1 MLIVEFVIRLSVI
14 LTRRKSMSVEAELE
28 NSVQYSPLQRMR
40 HSAAH
45 VMAQAVQEMF
55 PGAKFATGPAI
66 DDGFY
71 YDFDLPRPL
80 TPADFPEIEQRMT
93 KIIAGKYPFVR
104 DHWSRLKALE
114 YFSQKGQPYKVEIIE
129 NLPEDEKAGV
139 YQQQNDFPELC
150 RVQESKDWPGEVTIY
165 QQHNF
170 LDLCR
175 GPHVE
180 HTGQIGPFKLMR
192 VAGAYWRGDEHR
204 PMLQRLYGTAWFTQ
218 EELDQYLYRLEE
230 AQKRDHRKLGREL
243 GLFMMSAEVGSGLP
257 LWLPKGAILRETLE
271 NFLRQEQR
279 NRGYV
284 PVMTP
289 HISLIEMF
297 KTSGHWQKYRDEM
310 YPSMQ
315 VNLEANSPAGEEEA
329 RGETYML
336 RPMNCPH
343 HIQIYQSELRSYRD
357 LPLRLAEFGMVYRLE
372 KAGEL
377 HGLLRSRGFT
387 IDDSHIFAL
396 PDQLDDEFISVVDF
410 VRFVFAALG
419 ISDYRA
425 RVGLRDPASSK
436 YVGSDEVWA
445 TAQSAIIKALD
456 KLGFPYTLEQG
467 EAGFYG
473 PKLDFVFR
481 DALNREWQLG
491 TIQVD
496 YNLPERFDLWYIG
509 EDGQRHRPVM
519 IHRAPGSIERLVAIL
534 IEHYAGAFPV
544 WLAPVQVRIITIADR
559 HIPYAQEVMQRLLDQ
574 DIRVE
579 LDHSPERMNAKIR
592 AAQLQKIPYMLVIGD
607 KEQKSQSV
615 SVRLRTN
622 QNLGVTP
629 LDTFIARITNII
641 KTKSKEL

>member
-1 MLIVEFVIRLSVI
+1 
-14 LTRRKSMSVEAELE
+14 MSVEAELE
-28 NSVQYSPLQRMR
+28 NSIQYSPLQRIR

-45 VMAQAVQEMF
+45 VMAEAVQEMF
-55 PGAKFATGPAI
+55 PDAKFGIGPAI
-66 DDGFY
+66 EDGFY

-80 TPADFPEIEQRMT
+80 TPADFPEIEQRMAR
-93 KIIAGKYPFVR
+93 IIAAKYPFVR
-104 DHWSRLKALE
+104 EHWSRLKALE
-114 YFSQKGQPYKVEIIE
+114 YFRNKEQSYKVEIIE
-129 NLPEDEKAGV
+129 NLPVHEQASV
-139 YQQQNDFPELC
+139 YQQQHNFPELC
-150 RVQESKDWPGEVTIY
+150 QVNESKGWPGEVTIY

-192 VAGAYWRGDEHR
+192 VAGAYWRGDENR

-243 GLFMMSAEVGSGLP
+243 GLFMMSSEVGPGLP
-257 LWLPKGAILRETLE
+257 LWLPKGVFLRETLE
-271 NFLRQEQR
+271 NFLRQEQLKR
-279 NRGYV
+279 DYQ

-289 HISLIEMF
+289 HIGLIDLY
-297 KTSGHWQKYRDEM
+297 KTSGHWYKYRDDM
-310 YPSMQ
+310 YPPMPVKPQ
-315 VNLEANSPAGEEEA
+315 VNSTAEVDEPEGEV
-329 RGETYML
+329 YIL
-336 RPMNCPH
+336 RPMTCPH
-343 HIQIYQSELRSYRD
+343 HIQIYKSELRSYRD

-377 HGLLRSRGFT
+377 NGLLRPRGFT

-396 PDQLDDEFISVVDF
+396 PEQLDAEFISVVEF
-410 VRFVFAALG
+410 VRFVFEMLG
-419 ISDYRA
+419 ISNYRA

-436 YVGSDEVWA
+436 YIGNDEVWA
-445 TAQSAIIKALD
+445 MAESAIIKALD
-456 KLGFPYTLEQG
+456 KLGLPFISEEG

-491 TIQVD
+491 TVQVD

-519 IHRAPGSIERLVAIL
+519 IHRSQSSIERLVAIL
-534 IEHYAGAFPV
+534 IEHYAGAFPS
-544 WLAPVQVRIITIADR
+544 WLAPLQVVIIPIADR
-559 HIPYAQEVMQRLLDQ
+559 NLEYAHRVLEALKNAN
-574 DIRVE
+574 IRAE
-579 LDHSPERMNAKIR
+579 LDGRSDRMNAKIR
-592 AAQLQKIPYMLVIGD
+592 EAQLQKIPYMLVVGD
-607 KEQKSQSV
+607 KEQQSQSV

-622 QNLGVTP
+622 ENLGVTP
-629 LDTFIARITNII
+629 LDTFIARITDII
-641 KTKSKEL
+641 NTKSSEL

>member
-1 MLIVEFVIRLSVI
+1 
-14 LTRRKSMSVEAELE
+14 MSLEAELE

-45 VMAQAVQEMF
+45 VMAEAVQEIF
-55 PGAKFATGPAI
+55 PDAKFAIGPSI
-66 DDGFY
+66 EDGFY
-71 YDFDLPRPL
+71 YDFDLSRPL
-80 TPADFPEIEQRMT
+80 TPADFPEIEQRMA

-114 YFSQKGQPYKVEIIE
+114 YFRKKGQPYKVEIIE
-129 NLPEDEKAGV
+129 NPPEHEQASV

-150 RVQESKDWPGEVTIY
+150 RVQESKNWPGEVTIY

-192 VAGAYWRGDEHR
+192 IAGAYWRGDENR

-218 EELDQYLYRLEE
+218 QELDQYLHRLEE

-243 GLFMMSAEVGSGLP
+243 GLFMMSSEVGPGLP
-257 LWLPKGAILRETLE
+257 LWLPKGTILRETLE
-271 NFLRQEQR
+271 NFLRQEQLKH
-279 NRGYV
+279 GYL

-289 HISLIEMF
+289 HIGLIDLY
-297 KTSGHWQKYRDEM
+297 KTSGHWYKYRDDI
-310 YPSMQ
+310 YPPMSVKPR
-315 VNLEANSPAGEEEA
+315 VNSSDEVDEPEGEV
-329 RGETYML
+329 YML
-336 RPMNCPH
+336 RPMTCPH
-343 HIQIYQSELRSYRD
+343 HIQIYKSELRSYRD

-377 HGLLRSRGFT
+377 NGLLRPRGFT

-396 PDQLDDEFISVVDF
+396 PEQLDAEFINVVEF
-410 VRFVFAALG
+410 VRFIFEALG
-419 ISDYRA
+419 ISEYRA
-425 RVGLRDPASSK
+425 RVGLRDPASTK
-436 YVGSDEVWA
+436 YIGNDEVWA
-445 TAQSAIIKALD
+445 IAESAIIKALD
-456 KLGFPYTLEQG
+456 KLGLPFISEQG

-481 DALNREWQLG
+481 DVLNREWQLG
-491 TIQVD
+491 TVQVD
-496 YNLPERFDLWYIG
+496 YILPERFDLWYIG
-509 EDGQRHRPVM
+509 EDGQHHRPVM
-519 IHRAPGSIERLVAIL
+519 IHRSPSSIERLVAIM

-559 HIPYAQEVMQRLLDQ
+559 HVSYAQEVMQHLREQ
-574 DIRVE
+574 GVRVE

-592 AAQLQKIPYMLVIGD
+592 AAQLQKIPYMLVVGD
-607 KEQKSQSV
+607 KEQQSQAV

-622 QNLGVTP
+622 ENIGVTP
-629 LDTFIARITNII
+629 LDTFIARVKDII
-641 KTKSKEL
+641 KTNSKEL

>member
-1 MLIVEFVIRLSVI
+1 
-14 LTRRKSMSVEAELE
+14 MSVEAELA

-45 VMAQAVQEMF
+45 VMAEAVQEMF
-55 PGAKFATGPAI
+55 PDARFAIGPAI
-66 DDGFY
+66 EDGFY

-80 TPADFPEIEQRMT
+80 TPADFPEIEQRMA

-104 DHWSRLKALE
+104 DHWSCLKALE
-114 YFSQKGQPYKVEIIE
+114 YFRDKRQPYKVEIIE
-129 NLPEDEKAGV
+129 NLPDRLQASV

-150 RVQESKDWPGEVTIY
+150 RVQESSNWPGEVTIY
-165 QQHNF
+165 QHHNF

-175 GPHVE
+175 GLHIE
-180 HTGQIGPFKLMR
+180 HTGKIGPFKLMR

-204 PMLQRLYGTAWFTQ
+204 PMLKRLYGTAWFTQ

-230 AQKRDHRKLGREL
+230 AQKRDHRKLGKEL
-243 GLFMMSAEVGSGLP
+243 GLFMMSSEVGPGLP

-271 NFLRQEQR
+271 SFLRQEQLKH
-279 NRGYV
+279 GYL

-289 HISLIEMF
+289 QIGLIDLY
-297 KTSGHWQKYRDEM
+297 KTSGHWYKYRDDI
-310 YPSMQ
+310 YPPMPVKPR
-315 VNLEANSPAGEEEA
+315 VNSSDEVDDPEGEV
-329 RGETYML
+329 YML
-336 RPMNCPH
+336 RPMTCPH
-343 HIQIYQSELRSYRD
+343 HIQIYKSELRSYRD

-377 HGLLRSRGFT
+377 NGLLRPRGFT

-396 PDQLDDEFISVVDF
+396 PEQLDAEFISVVEF
-410 VRFVFAALG
+410 VRFIFEALG
-419 ISDYRA
+419 ISEYRA

-436 YVGSDEVWA
+436 YIGNDEVWA
-445 TAQSAIIKALD
+445 IAESAIIKALD
-456 KLGFPYTLEQG
+456 KLGLPFISEQG

-481 DALNREWQLG
+481 DVLNREWQLG

-496 YNLPERFDLWYIG
+496 YILPERFDLWYIG
-509 EDGQRHRPVM
+509 EDGQHHRPVM
-519 IHRAPGSIERLVAIL
+519 IHRSPSSIERLVAIM
-534 IEHYAGAFPV
+534 IEHYAGAFPA

-559 HIPYAQEVMQRLLDQ
+559 HVPYAQEVMQRLRDQ
-574 DIRVE
+574 SIRVE
-579 LDHSPERMNAKIR
+579 LDHSQVRMNAKIR
-592 AAQLQKIPYMLVIGD
+592 EAQLQKIPYMLVVGD
-607 KEQKSQSV
+607 KEQESQAV

-622 QNLGVTP
+622 ENLGVTP
-629 LDTFIARITNII
+629 LDTFIARITEII

>member
-1 MLIVEFVIRLSVI
+1 MP
-14 LTRRKSMSVEAELE
+14 VEAELE

-45 VMAQAVQEMF
+45 VMAEAVQEMF
-55 PGAKFATGPAI
+55 PDAKFAIGPAI
-66 DDGFY
+66 EDGFY

-80 TPADFPEIEQRMT
+80 TPADFPEIEQRMA

-114 YFSQKGQPYKVEIIE
+114 YFRNKGQPYKVEIIE
-129 NLPEDEKAGV
+129 NLPEHEQISV
-139 YQQQNDFPELC
+139 YQQQNDFTELC
-150 RVQESKDWPGEVTIY
+150 RVQESENWPGDITMY

-180 HTGQIGPFKLMR
+180 NTGQIGPFKLMR

-218 EELDQYLYRLEE
+218 QELDQYLSRLEE

-243 GLFMMSAEVGSGLP
+243 GLFMMSSEVGPGLP
-257 LWLPKGAILRETLE
+257 LWLPKGVILRETLE
-271 NFLRQEQR
+271 NFLRQEQLK
-279 NRGYV
+279 RGYM

-289 HISLIEMF
+289 HIGLIDLY
-297 KTSGHWQKYRDEM
+297 KTSGHWYKYRDDM
-310 YPSMQ
+310 YPPLPVKPK
-315 VNLEANSPAGEEEA
+315 VNSSVEVDEPEGEV
-329 RGETYML
+329 YIL
-336 RPMNCPH
+336 RPMTCPH
-343 HIQIYQSELRSYRD
+343 HIQIFKSELRSYRD

-377 HGLLRSRGFT
+377 NGLLRPRGFT

-396 PDQLDDEFISVVDF
+396 PEQLDAEFISVVEF
-410 VRFVFAALG
+410 VRFVFESLG

-436 YVGSDEVWA
+436 YIGDDEVWA
-445 TAQSAIIKALD
+445 MAESAIIKALD
-456 KLGFPYTLEQG
+456 KLGLPFIPEEG

-491 TIQVD
+491 TVQVD
-496 YNLPERFDLWYIG
+496 YNLPERFDLWYIS

-519 IHRAPGSIERLVAIL
+519 IHRSQSSIERLVAIL
-534 IEHYAGAFPV
+534 IEHYAGAFPA
-544 WLAPVQVRIITIADR
+544 WLAPVQVHIITIADR
-559 HIPYAQEVMQRLLDQ
+559 HVPYAQEVMQSLRDQ
-574 DIRVE
+574 GIRVE

-592 AAQLQKIPYMLVIGD
+592 AAQLLKIPYMLIVGD
-607 KEQKSQSV
+607 KEQQSQYV
-615 SVRLRTN
+615 SMRLRTN
-622 QNLGVTP
+622 ENLGITP
-629 LDTFIARITNII
+629 LDTCIARITDII
-641 KTKSKEL
+641 DSKSREL

>member
-1 MLIVEFVIRLSVI
+1 
-14 LTRRKSMSVEAELE
+14 MSVEAELE

-45 VMAQAVQEMF
+45 VMAEAVQEMF
-55 PGAKFATGPAI
+55 PAARFAIGPAI
-66 DDGFY
+66 EDGFY

-80 TPADFPEIEQRMT
+80 TPADFPEIEQRMA
-93 KIIAGKYPFVR
+93 KIIAGKYPIIR

-114 YFSQKGQPYKVEIIE
+114 YFRDKGQSYKVEIIE
-129 NLPEDEKAGV
+129 NLPDLEQANV

-150 RVQESKDWPGEVTIY
+150 RVQESRNWPGEVTIY

-218 EELDQYLYRLEE
+218 EELDQYVSRLEE

-243 GLFMMSAEVGSGLP
+243 GLFMMSSEIGPGLP

-279 NRGYV
+279 NRGYM

-289 HISLIEMF
+289 HIGPIELF
-297 KTSGHWQKYRDEM
+297 KRSGHWYKYRDEM
-310 YPSMQ
+310 YPPMQ
-315 VNLEANSPAGEEEA
+315 VKLEANSLADEDEP
-329 RGETYML
+329 RGEMYIL

-343 HIQIYQSELRSYRD
+343 HIQIYQNELRSYRD

-377 HGLLRSRGFT
+377 HGLLRSRGFS

-396 PDQLDDEFISVVDF
+396 PEHLDAEFINVVDL
-410 VRFVFAALG
+410 VRFVFVALG
-419 ISDYRA
+419 ISEYRA
-425 RVGLRDPASSK
+425 RVGLRDPESLK
-436 YVGSDEVWA
+436 YIGSDEVWEK
-445 TAQSAIIKALD
+445 AQSAIIKALD
-456 KLGFPYTLEQG
+456 KLGFSYTLEEG

-519 IHRAPGSIERLVAIL
+519 IHRAPGSIERLIAIL

-559 HIPYAQEVMQRLLDQ
+559 HVSYAQEVMQCLRDRH
-574 DIRVE
+574 IRVE
-579 LDHSPERMNAKIR
+579 LDHSPERINAKIR
-592 AAQLQKIPYMLVIGD
+592 EAQLQKIPYMLVVGD
-607 KEQKSQSV
+607 KEQRSRAV

-622 QNLGVTP
+622 ENLGATP
-629 LDTFIARITNII
+629 IDTFIARITDII
-641 KTKSKEL
+641 DTKSREL

>member
-1 MLIVEFVIRLSVI
+1 
-14 LTRRKSMSVEAELE
+14 MSVEAELE

-45 VMAQAVQEMF
+45 VMAEAVQEMF
-55 PGAKFATGPAI
+55 PSAKFATGPAI
-66 DDGFY
+66 ENGFY
-71 YDFDLPRPL
+71 YDFELPRPL
-80 TPADFPEIEQRMT
+80 TPADFPEIEQHMA
-93 KIIAGKYPFVR
+93 KIIAGKYPYVR

-114 YFSQKGQPYKVEIIE
+114 YFRQKGQPYKVEIIE
-129 NLPEDEKAGV
+129 NLPKDEQASV
-139 YQQQNDFPELC
+139 YQQHNDFPELC
-150 RVQESKDWPGEVTIY
+150 RVQESKDWPGEVTVY

-243 GLFMMSAEVGSGLP
+243 SLFMMSSEVGSGLP

-289 HISLIEMF
+289 HIGLIEMF

-315 VNLEANSPAGEEEA
+315 VRLDVNSPAGEEEP
-329 RGETYML
+329 RGETYIL

-357 LPLRLAEFGMVYRLE
+357 LPLRLAEFGMVYRFE

-396 PDQLDDEFISVVDF
+396 PDQLDDEFINVVDF
-410 VRFVFAALG
+410 VRCVFESLG
-419 ISDYRA
+419 ISEYRA
-425 RVGLRDPASSK
+425 RVGLRDPESSK
-436 YVGSDEVWA
+436 YIGSDKVWA
-445 TAQSAIIKALD
+445 IAQTAIIKALD
-456 KLGFPYTLEQG
+456 RLGFPYTLEQG

-473 PKLDFVFR
+473 PKLDFVFC

-534 IEHYAGAFPV
+534 IEHYAGEFPV

-559 HIPYAQEVMQRLLDQ
+559 HVPYAQDVMQRLRDQ
-574 DIRVE
+574 GGRVE
-579 LDHSPERMNAKIR
+579 LDNSPERMNAKIR

-607 KEQKSQSV
+607 KEQQSQSV

-622 QNLGVTP
+622 ENLGATL
-629 LDTFIARITNII
+629 LDTFIERIKDII

>member
-1 MLIVEFVIRLSVI
+1 
-14 LTRRKSMSVEAELE
+14 MSLEAELE

-45 VMAQAVQEMF
+45 VMAEAVLEMF
-55 PGAKFATGPAI
+55 PDAKFAIGSAI
-66 DDGFY
+66 EDGFY

-80 TPADFPEIEQRMT
+80 TPADFPEIEQHMA

-114 YFSQKGQPYKVEIIE
+114 YFREKGQPYKVEIIE
-129 NLPEDEKAGV
+129 NLPDHEQASV

-150 RVQESKDWPGEVTIY
+150 HVQESKNWPGEVTIY

-180 HTGQIGPFKLMR
+180 RTGQIGPFKLMR

-230 AQKRDHRKLGREL
+230 AQQRDHRKLGREL
-243 GLFMMSAEVGSGLP
+243 GLFMMSSEVGPGLP
-257 LWLPKGAILRETLE
+257 LWLPKGTILRETLE
-271 NFLRQEQR
+271 NFLREELLK
-279 NRGYV
+279 RGYL

-289 HISLIEMF
+289 QIGLIDLY
-297 KTSGHWQKYRDEM
+297 KTSGHWYKYRDDM
-310 YPSMQ
+310 YPPMPVKPK
-315 VNLEANSPAGEEEA
+315 VNTSAEVDEPEGEV
-329 RGETYML
+329 YIL
-336 RPMNCPH
+336 RPMTCPH
-343 HIQIYQSELRSYRD
+343 HIQIYKSELRSYRD

-377 HGLLRSRGFT
+377 NGLLRPRGFT

-396 PDQLDDEFISVVDF
+396 PEQLDAEFISAVEF
-410 VRFVFAALG
+410 VRFVFEALG

-436 YVGSDEVWA
+436 YVGNDEVWA
-445 TAQSAIIKALD
+445 IAESAIIKALD
-456 KLGFPYTLEQG
+456 KLGLPFITKQG

-481 DALNREWQLG
+481 DVLNREWQLG
-491 TIQVD
+491 TVQVD
-496 YNLPERFDLWYIG
+496 YILPERFDLWYIS

-519 IHRAPGSIERLVAIL
+519 IHRSPSSIERLVAIL
-534 IEHYAGAFPV
+534 IEHYAGSFPA

-559 HIPYAQEVMQRLLDQ
+559 HVPYAHEVMQRLRDQ
-574 DIRVE
+574 GIRVE

-592 AAQLQKIPYMLVIGD
+592 AAQLQKIPYMLVVGD
-607 KEQKSQSV
+607 KAQQSQSV

-622 QNLGVTP
+622 ENLGVTP
-629 LDTFIARITNII
+629 LDTFIARITDII
-641 KTKSKEL
+641 RTRSREL